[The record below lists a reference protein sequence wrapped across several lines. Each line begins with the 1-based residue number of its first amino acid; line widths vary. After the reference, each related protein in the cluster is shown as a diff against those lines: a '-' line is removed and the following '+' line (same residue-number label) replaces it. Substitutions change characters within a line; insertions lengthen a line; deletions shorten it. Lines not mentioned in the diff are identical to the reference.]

1 MNYSN
6 MMICVFITLVVAII
20 SASVMI
26 PKLKGEKGHKVFDLA
41 PKSHQ
46 KKSGTPSFG
55 GFIFLISFLI
65 GTGVAVLNTKFFK
78 FQPSTLA
85 TVFVATFGFAAIG
98 FVDDFIKFKK
108 RHNDGFSFIAK
119 FIVQILI
126 SFLIVF
132 ILNYYNVINTEVSLF
147 IFKIKLNIIIYFIF
161 LVLFFTSVANA
172 TNFTDGLDGL
182 LTTNAI
188 ITTATLM
195 YFAWTQHKLDLMYLD
210 GIFLVSLIGFL
221 IFNKYPAKIFMGDT
235 GSMAI
240 GGFIAINA
248 IILKVEFLF
257 IIYGFVYLFETLSV
271 AMQMTYFKYTKKK
284 TGVGKRI
291 FPMTPIHHSFEK
303 ALNWK
308 ENTIV
313 ATFAA
318 TTLVLSLI
326 SILLYNLGVK

>member
-1 MNYSN
+1 MNFYTIS
-6 MMICVFITLVVAII
+6 MYVFITLVTAVI
-20 SASVMI
+20 SASIMI
-26 PKLKGEKGHKVFDLA
+26 PRLKGEKGHKVFDLA

-55 GFIFLISFLI
+55 GFIFLIAFI
-65 GTGVAVLNTKFFK
+65 VGIIVTIFNIKTVNFH
-78 FQPSTLA
+78 PSVIA
-85 TVFVATFGFAAIG
+85 TTIVATLGFAAIG

-119 FIVQILI
+119 FAVQIIISLI
-126 SFLIVF
+126 IVF
-132 ILNYYNVINTEVSLF
+132 ILNYYHVINTEVSVF
-147 IFKIKLNIIIYFIF
+147 FFKIKLNIIVYFAF

-188 ITTATLM
+188 ITTLTLM
-195 YFAWTQHKLDLMYLD
+195 YFAYTQSKFDLLYID
-210 GIFLVSLIGFL
+210 SVFVVALIGFL
-221 IFNKYPAKIFMGDT
+221 IFNIYPAKIFMGDT

-248 IILKVEFLF
+248 ILLKVEFLF

-303 ALNWK
+303 ALDWK
-308 ENTIV
+308 ENKIV
-313 ATFAA
+313 ATFAT
-318 TTLVLSLI
+318 TTLLLSVI
-326 SILLYNLGVK
+326 AIVLYNIGVK